1 MEDLSELQRLE
12 RQVSC
17 SLFASAHRRRRRY
30 FASLLLMA
38 YSMLKTHA
46 YMEVQLICKAINSKP
61 SPFLRKDKQIN
72 GTPRLFM
79 HTHNQI
85 SFKPQLCTSIISN
98 LCFYVPL
105 PLRCKRVDCLML
117 TCFLPSPPQ
126 TQPQTHIELRAVN
139 KLHAHRAIRR
149 TVIVCNRF
157 GLTHRLVLGSAYGCK

>member
-12 RQVSC
+12 RIQVSC
-17 SLFASAHRRRRRY
+17 SFFASAHRRRRY

-38 YSMLKTHA
+38 YSMLKTRA

-72 GTPRLFM
+72 RTPRLFM

-85 SFKPQLCTSIISN
+85 SFKPRLCTSIISN

-126 TQPQTHIELRAVN
+126 TQPQTPY
-139 KLHAHRAIRR
+139 R
-149 TVIVCNRF
+149 TTGGEQVACAPSHTTQVIVCNRF
-157 GLTHRLVLGSAYGCK
+157 GLTHRLVLGSAYSCV